1 MKKRAIAV
9 LVIILTLL
17 VSACSSDNT
26 ATDTN
31 NNSTGGTKEFN
42 KEELNIAMP
51 AAPPN
56 LDPHLSVAAVTGQV
70 VLNMFETLV
79 TFDEN
84 YEVQPSLAEK
94 IEISEDGKTYTF
106 PLWDITFHDGEKL
119 TAADV
124 IASLERWGRLSPV
137 GRNAMADV
145 ELEEQDE
152 QTVVMKLKQAS
163 NTILYDLAYPTSQ
176 AAYILPK
183 KIIDKFGD
191 DVITEFIGTGPYKFD
206 EWKADQ
212 YIQLSENTEYN
223 NPSFESSGLAGAKEL
238 SYKQL
243 RFYIVTDASTR
254 LNGIKSGEYDLA
266 LSLTTDQYDSLQGN
280 QDLETTIVKPASY
293 PGLIFDN
300 TTGIFSEVDARQAVL
315 AALDF
320 DEIMLASAGHKDF
333 YRVSPGLLME
343 EQTTWFTDKD
353 GGLYNR
359 KDQEEAKE
367 LLKKAGYNGEPI
379 TIMAT
384 QDYDYMYNA
393 ALVIQSQLAEIGM
406 NVNLEIYDWPTL
418 LAKRAERNEWDA
430 FVSGFPM
437 VAQPTQTLF
446 LDSKNGHASGYA
458 SEEMDNFLNKIRT
471 APTQEEAYTAWE
483 EAQELYWKDV
493 PVIKLGDNFQF
504 NASQKGVKTS
514 TIFSLN
520 VFWE

>member
-106 PLWDITFHDGEKL
+106 PLRDITFHDGEKL

-191 DVITEFIGTGPYKFD
+191 
-206 EWKADQ
+206 
-212 YIQLSENTEYN
+212 
-223 NPSFESSGLAGAKEL
+223 
-238 SYKQL
+238 
-243 RFYIVTDASTR
+243 
-254 LNGIKSGEYDLA
+254 
-266 LSLTTDQYDSLQGN
+266 
-280 QDLETTIVKPASY
+280 
-293 PGLIFDN
+293 
-300 TTGIFSEVDARQAVL
+300 
-315 AALDF
+315 
-320 DEIMLASAGHKDF
+320 
-333 YRVSPGLLME
+333 
-343 EQTTWFTDKD
+343 
-353 GGLYNR
+353 
-359 KDQEEAKE
+359 
-367 LLKKAGYNGEPI
+367 
-379 TIMAT
+379 
-384 QDYDYMYNA
+384 
-393 ALVIQSQLAEIGM
+393 
-406 NVNLEIYDWPTL
+406 
-418 LAKRAERNEWDA
+418 
-430 FVSGFPM
+430 
-437 VAQPTQTLF
+437 
-446 LDSKNGHASGYA
+446 
-458 SEEMDNFLNKIRT
+458 
-471 APTQEEAYTAWE
+471 
-483 EAQELYWKDV
+483 
-493 PVIKLGDNFQF
+493 
-504 NASQKGVKTS
+504 
-514 TIFSLN
+514 
-520 VFWE
+520 